1 MNMLISDREL
11 LRNYVAGDLS
21 AMETLVTRYQSK
33 VYNYI
38 RFTLRNPTMADDVF
52 QETFLKAIRS
62 VLDGKYKEDGRFLA
76 WLIRIAHN
84 LIVDS
89 YRQEKQMRCLPQAQ
103 CEQELANSRNYAEE
117 SREEQWIAIQERS
130 TLRRMVN
137 ALPLE
142 QREVIILRHYVG
154 LSFKEIARE
163 TDVCINT
170 ALGRMRY
177 GLLNLR
183 KMMEKKNAL
192 ENAEK
197 EGGIK

>member
-1 MNMLISDREL
+1 MNMLTSDREL
-11 LRNYVAGDLS
+11 LRAYVAGDLS
-21 AMETLVTRYQSK
+21 SMEILVTRYQAK

-38 RFTLRNPTMADDVF
+38 RFTLRNHTLADDIF

-89 YRQEKQMRCLPQAQ
+89 YRHEKQMRCLPQSE
-103 CEQELANSRNYAEE
+103 CGQELFNSLKYSQESIEE
-117 SREEQWIAIQERS
+117 RWISYQERQ
-130 TLRRMVN
+130 RIRQMVN
-137 ALPLE
+137 ALPEE

-154 LSFKEIARE
+154 LSFKEIAE
-163 TDVCINT
+163 QTDVCINT

-183 KMMEKKNAL
+183 KMMQKKNAS
-192 ENAEK
+192 EYTEK
-197 EGGIK
+197 ESGTK